1 MSGGRGGSELSVVPD
16 EVTALGK
23 YAYDLADIL
32 RSALR
37 TAALEVTTLISN
49 QWTGL
54 ASNSFATGWNEV
66 HDGGEKIIEALSG
79 MASSLG
85 VTAQTITA
93 HDNQFASEYNSLDL
107 P

>member
-1 MSGGRGGSELSVVPD
+1 MSGGRGGSELSVIPD

-37 TAALEVTTLISN
+37 SAALEVATLTSSE
-49 QWTGL
+49 WTGS
-54 ASNSFATGWNEV
+54 ASDSYATGWNEV
-66 HDGGEKIIEALSG
+66 HDGGEKIIEALSS

-93 HDNQFASEYNSLDL
+93 HDNQFASEYSSLDL